1 MFKKTM
7 RTGAAILAMATFMS
21 QAAFADTVIT
31 SGDPSLNYSTTQGPT
46 ETKPINDK
54 GYLEFDSHNNSTS
67 NYVNAGPGVVNGGQ
81 SNSQNNNAP
90 GTQNSPNVI
99 NPGSSQNNT
108 AVQNPS
114 VNVPKPEI
122 SSEAA
127 ILYDASTG
135 AVYFEKNADKAMYPA
150 STTKLMTAL
159 LAVENLKLE
168 EQVVYSKTA
177 TSNLESGASNV
188 ALTEGDKLTV
198 KDSLYALLLKSACE
212 VANGLAEKVSGSQAE
227 FVKLMN
233 NKAKELGCTG
243 TNFENASGLN
253 GASHYT
259 TARDMALITKAA
271 LNNETIRTI
280 LMTKSYKLPPSKKRS
295 ATTINNGNLMINPAN
310 KQYVNGVVGG
320 KTGYTSKAGNTF
332 AAGADIDGHRLI
344 AVVLK
349 SKQKHYD
356 DTKALF
362 EFGKKVIASGGN
374 TASSQNS
381 SSQSSQASGW
391 IKTGDN
397 NWQYKKA
404 DGSFCK
410 NEWLDLNGATY
421 FFGSDAIMSK
431 GWKGFTN
438 GAWYYFNPENGAMVK
453 NKWVTDNGKSYYLG
467 SDGVMATNTTI
478 NNMYKVDANGVY
490 YEKVG

>member
-1 MFKKTM
+1 MLKNTM
-7 RTGAAILAMATFMS
+7 RTGAAVLAAAMLMS
-21 QAAFADTVIT
+21 QTAFADTVIT
-31 SGDPSLNYSTTQGPT
+31 SSDPSLNYSTTQGPT
-46 ETKPINDK
+46 GSKQLNDK
-54 GYLEFDSHNNSTS
+54 GYLEFDGHNNSTS
-67 NYVNAGPGVVNGGQ
+67 SFVNAGPGVANGSQ
-81 SNSQNNNAP
+81 SGTQSGA
-90 GTQNSPNVI
+90 GTQNNPTVTDPNA
-99 NPGSSQNNT
+99 NQGNT

-114 VNVPKPEI
+114 VNIPKPEI
-122 SSEAA
+122 ASEAA
-127 ILYDASTG
+127 ILYDATTG

-150 STTKLMTAL
+150 SMTKLMTAL

-177 TSNLESGASNV
+177 TSNLESGASNI

-233 NKAKELGCTG
+233 NKAKELGCTN
-243 TNFENASGLN
+243 TNFENPSGLN

-259 TARDMALITKAA
+259 TARDMALITNAA
-271 LNNETIRTI
+271 LKNETLKTI
-280 LMTKSYKLPPSKKRS
+280 LMTRSYKLPASKKRS
-295 ATTINNGNLMINPAN
+295 ETTITNGNLMINPAN
-310 KQYVNGVVGG
+310 KQYVEGIVGG

-332 AAGADIDGHRLI
+332 TAGADINGHRLI

-362 EFGKKVIASGGN
+362 EYGKKVLEAGGN
-374 TASSQNS
+374 GSVSQNNSSQT
-381 SSQSSQASGW
+381 SQGAGW
-391 IKTGDN
+391 IKTADN

-404 DGSFCK
+404 DGSLCK
-410 NEWLDLNGATY
+410 NEWLDLDGATY
-421 FFGSDAIMSK
+421 FFGSDAMMSK